1 MAMRM
6 KVLAKETQ
14 SSHGALRGKCYAG
27 WVGAL
32 TVLAVFNLPA
42 ASAVTLNVAVAAN
55 FKPTL
60 EQLAAQFHAQTG
72 HQVTL
77 SSASS
82 GVLYQQIVNGA
93 PFDLFLSADSER
105 PQRLEQEGRIVPG
118 SRFTYARG
126 QLALWNTGKPVG
138 TDPKQWQG
146 KLAIANPR
154 TAPYG
159 AAAQHWLEQ
168 RGAWNM
174 AGLTLVTG
182 SNIAQTYQFVQTGNA
197 PMGLVA
203 YPNVKMAQPQGQV
216 WLLPAD
222 AYPAIEQQAVILASS
237 AKPAEAKAFATFLR
251 SEPARSLIE
260 SHGYLAQ

>member
-1 MAMRM
+1 MAKRISI
-6 KVLAKETQ
+6 KVQHQKRVVVSALVSVALFSIPLA
-14 SSHGALRGKCYAG
+14 
-27 WVGAL
+27 
-32 TVLAVFNLPA
+32 NA
-42 ASAVTLNVAVAAN
+42 ATLNVAVAAN

-60 EQLAAQFHAQTG
+60 ALLATQFYQQTG
-72 HQVTL
+72 DQIAI

-105 PQRLEQEGRIVPG
+105 PERLEKEGRIVPH

-138 TDPKQWQG
+138 SNPKAWQG

-159 AAAQHWLEQ
+159 AAAQYWLEQ
-168 RGAWNM
+168 HGAWNI
-174 AGLTLVTG
+174 AGLTLVMG

-203 YPNVKMAQPQGQV
+203 YPNVKMAHPKGQV

-237 AKPAEAKAFATFLR
+237 TQPKVANAFADFLR
-251 SEPARSLIE
+251 SDAARSLIE

>member
-1 MAMRM
+1 MAKRISAQ
-6 KVLAKETQ
+6 VIYNR
-14 SSHGALRGKCYAG
+14 LRKGRIA
-27 WVGAL
+27 AS
-32 TVLAVFNLPA
+32 TLAVVTLFSLLPA
-42 ASAVTLNVAVAAN
+42 NAATLKVAVAAN

-60 EQLAAQFHAQTG
+60 EQLATQFQQQTG
-72 HQVTL
+72 DQVAI

-105 PQRLEQEGRIVPG
+105 PERLEKEGRIVPN

-126 QLALWNTGKPVG
+126 QLALWNTGTPVG

-159 AAAQHWLEQ
+159 AAAQYWLEQ
-168 RGAWNM
+168 NGAWNI

-182 SNIAQTYQFVQTGNA
+182 ANIAQTYQFVQTGNA

-203 YPNVKMAQPQGQV
+203 YPNVKMAHPQGQV

-237 AKPAEAKAFATFLR
+237 SQPKVAKAFADFLR
-251 SEPARSLIE
+251 SDAARSLIE